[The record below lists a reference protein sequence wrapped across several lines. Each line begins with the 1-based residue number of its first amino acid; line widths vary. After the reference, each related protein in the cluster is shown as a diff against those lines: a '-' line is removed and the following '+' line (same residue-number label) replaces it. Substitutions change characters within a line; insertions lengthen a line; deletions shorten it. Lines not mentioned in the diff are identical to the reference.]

1 VTRTLYLVRDAAFGR
16 KQIEAAFAVALNP
29 AARAAVLAPVPMA
42 GNAKLSEVVQ
52 FRLRTAA
59 ALLNRSYDDE
69 WQVYVLST
77 DGRLNDRDVLEP
89 LGVRFASE
97 VSAKDLSKLVE
108 QFGAVVSVGVPA
120 PAGESLPLPGNRKRV
135 GLGVVVKS
143 LLRLLPGLPEGRL
156 KANIEVNV
164 GAGSA
169 AADHAM
175 ADPTSN
181 DAR

>member
-1 VTRTLYLVRDAAFGR
+1 
-16 KQIEAAFAVALNP
+16 
-29 AARAAVLAPVPMA
+29 
-42 GNAKLSEVVQ
+42 
-52 FRLRTAA
+52 
-59 ALLNRSYDDE
+59 
-69 WQVYVLST
+69 
-77 DGRLNDRDVLEP
+77 
-89 LGVRFASE
+89 
-97 VSAKDLSKLVE
+97 
-108 QFGAVVSVGVPA
+108 
-120 PAGESLPLPGNRKRV
+120 
-135 GLGVVVKS
+135 VKS